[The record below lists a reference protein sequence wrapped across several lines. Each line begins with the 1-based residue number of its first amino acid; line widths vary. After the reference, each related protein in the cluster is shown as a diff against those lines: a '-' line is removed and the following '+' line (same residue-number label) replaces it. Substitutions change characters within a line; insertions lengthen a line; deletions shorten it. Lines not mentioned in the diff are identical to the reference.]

1 MCPVVDGAETLNG
14 LASSVILASP
24 EDILLQKLRWYR
36 RGGEVPGRQWRD
48 IVAIIL
54 VHGERLDREYL
65 REGSEILGV
74 SDLLDRDLAWV
85 SAEDR

>member
-1 MCPVVDGAETLNG
+1 MSD
-14 LASSVILASP
+14 
-24 EDILLQKLRWYR
+24 
-36 RGGEVPGRQWRD
+36 RQWRD

-54 VHGERLDREYL
+54 VQGERLDREYL

-74 SDLLDRDLAWV
+74 SDLLDRALAGV